1 MTHLIL
7 QSVSHDIMSMED
19 GVQEERNTSR
29 IVRGMNTI
37 RIPLYLCVVW
47 IQYVLLTESAAA
59 GDPFDVVNVL
69 VPLVLMALDAIMV
82 TWSRDRKIGVGLVGF
97 ILSCLSLAAALN
109 SLVPYQ
115 ISLLSFFYG
124 IQTSLTLTDFLMIY
138 LAAMVVLVSI
148 VELVAILYESL
159 KLPKKTLDSPYV
171 IRTYET

>member
-1 MTHLIL
+1 
-7 QSVSHDIMSMED
+7 
-19 GVQEERNTSR
+19 
-29 IVRGMNTI
+29 MNTI

-47 IQYVLLTESAAA
+47 IQYVLLSESAAA

-109 SLVPYQ
+109 SLRQYPW
-115 ISLLSFFYG
+115 SFMFG
-124 IQTSLTLTDFLMIY
+124 SVRPLTLDESLMIL
-138 LAAMVVLVSI
+138 LAVMVVLVSI
-148 VELVAILYESL
+148 VELAALLYESL
-159 KLPKKTLDSPYV
+159 RPSKETTDSPYV

>member
-1 MTHLIL
+1 MTRLIL

-69 VPLVLMALDAIMV
+69 VPLVLMVLDAIMV

-109 SLVPYQ
+109 SLRQYPW
-115 ISLLSFFYG
+115 SFMFGYVRP
-124 IQTSLTLTDFLMIY
+124 LTLDEGLMIL
-138 LAAMVVLVSI
+138 LAGMVVLVSI
-148 VELVAILYESL
+148 VELVALLYESL
-159 KLPKKTLDSPYV
+159 KQSKKTLDSPYV